1 MPYLDE
7 LRESLRLQGG
17 DIIMEDWYDDLV
29 AYLESI
35 EKSGAIDYSGY
46 IHSDLIPD
54 QDALRNMGLPN
65 KRMKDIYS
73 VNVDAENINASVG
86 NFSVNVYVNGKRVLK
101 DEDPIHIASFFDYA
115 KDQITQSIKD
125 ALLNLGIPSTPKLL
139 GYQIDYQAPSMS
151 DLFASNLVAQWDGKI
166 RVKIIGNNDFYAYMK
181 FKPNVAPI
189 EIIAWLN
196 DGQPIKANTW
206 KEMDFTVNKGD
217 EINVQVSPSTRITI
231 LIYNIPQ
238 A

>member
-115 KDQITQSIKD
+115 NNPHVRADVIQFH
-125 ALLNLGIPSTPKLL
+125 ALKPRARHSP
-139 GYQIDYQAPSMS
+139 
-151 DLFASNLVAQWDGKI
+151 VRRAQT
-166 RVKIIGNNDFYAYMK
+166 
-181 FKPNVAPI
+181 
-189 EIIAWLN
+189 IA
-196 DGQPIKANTW
+196 
-206 KEMDFTVNKGD
+206 
-217 EINVQVSPSTRITI
+217 
-231 LIYNIPQ
+231 
-238 A
+238 